1 MKLTIVLAGVIIFL
15 GLVVGPKVS
24 ALVPG
29 ANAAPDTQERK
40 LPEVIEFS
48 ASKLG
53 TVTFN
58 HLNHATKNY
67 NLKGDG
73 PIACV
78 ECHHTAQP
86 AAEVAKRPPLQSA
99 WPKDRTTTL
108 TAESL
113 KDPKSPEV
121 VGCRSCH
128 ARTGEKPKVWPEIP
142 QVKYEGSATA
152 VILNNQQAFHR
163 KCAGCHDA
171 VVKERPNVKA
181 PKTTQCTI
189 CHVKK

>member
-1 MKLTIVLAGVIIFL
+1 MKLKLMLSVVIIFV
-15 GLVVGPKVS
+15 GLLIGSQVFIVS
-24 ALVPG
+24 G
-29 ANAAPDTQERK
+29 TRAAQERK

-58 HLNHATKNY
+58 HANHATKNY

-86 AAEVAKRPPLQSA
+86 ASEVAKKPPLQSA
-99 WPKDRTTTL
+99 WPKDRTDSL
-108 TAESL
+108 TAETF
-113 KDPKSPEV
+113 KDPKAPEV

-128 ARTGEKPKVWPEIP
+128 ARAGEKPKVWPEIP
-142 QVKYEGSATA
+142 QVKYEGSAT
-152 VILNNQQAFHR
+152 VVTLTNQQAFHR

-171 VVKERPNVKA
+171 VIKERPTVKA
-181 PKTTQCTI
+181 PKSTQCAA